1 MEEENKIPADIVL
14 QVPSVLEQR
23 SNLVI
28 DEDNNNHARRL
39 ELFPEEDA
47 RGREMY
53 RQQKIKYLAY
63 DTLIRVFSI
72 SVMLLLLLLKGD
84 KKDSDM
90 CSKGT
95 FREWITVSICVLS
108 AGVVTTITQYCYF
121 RKSKMPPPSCSC
133 LGFFLR
139 GFFIGWSIYGNVI
152 LFKTHSDCFV
162 IRDSLGLAVFM
173 GLVDGY
179 WEFFKV
185 GLFLF
190 VLCCY
195 MPLYICFVYFRG

>member
-53 RQQKIKYLAY
+53 RQQKIKFLPY
-63 DTLIRVFSI
+63 DTLIRMFSI

-84 KKDSDM
+84 MKDSDM

-95 FREWITVSICVLS
+95 FREWVTVSICVLS
-108 AGVVTTITQYCYF
+108 AGVVTTTTLYCYF
-121 RKSKMPPPSCSC
+121 RKSKMPPQSC
-133 LGFFLR
+133 
-139 GFFIGWSIYGNVI
+139 
-152 LFKTHSDCFV
+152 
-162 IRDSLGLAVFM
+162 
-173 GLVDGY
+173 
-179 WEFFKV
+179 
-185 GLFLF
+185 
-190 VLCCY
+190 
-195 MPLYICFVYFRG
+195 